1 MDDLDQAEHIM
12 KALHNARV
20 LTKIAIPL
28 ALVALLTIGLVA
40 YARVVL
46 GAMSE
51 QTHALVDVQA
61 ARQESILR
69 IGINLAELTI
79 QDRNITIETRSQEM
93 AEYKR
98 RQDAAKSAALTA
110 SDRLIALS
118 DSPARLAVNQDLRRQ
133 IEAYFE
139 VVDRS
144 TERGLRNDAQGA
156 VAISQG
162 EGRQTRRKLIETVE
176 SRMSLLG
183 RELREAK
190 EQAGATATRGTL
202 TLMGAAFLGLLVA
215 CGLAGLIVITAV
227 TRPLGRITRALERLA
242 AGDLDIAVEG
252 TERRDEV
259 GVLARALGV
268 FRDNAAEARR
278 LGALQAEED
287 AAKMRRAER
296 LDAVT
301 RSFETTATGL
311 TEGLAAAA
319 TEMEATAHSMTGIAE
334 GTNQQAVAL
343 AAASAQTSGNVQTVA
358 SATEELSISIQ
369 EITRQVARS
378 AEIAASAVV
387 SARDTDATIRD
398 LATTAEKIGDVVAMI
413 STIAGQTNLLALNAT
428 IEAARAGDAGRG
440 FAVVATEV
448 KELAAQTSRA
458 TDEIAGQIS
467 AIQGA
472 TRGAVTAVRGIGET
486 ISGMADI
493 ATQVAAAMEQ
503 QGAATREIAR
513 NVQEAAHGTEQV
525 TGNVGEVRRGAGET
539 GSAATQVLGAARELA
554 THSNTLGQTV
564 RNFLG
569 EVKAA

>member
-1 MDDLDQAEHIM
+1 M

-46 GAMSE
+46 GAMSD

-98 RQDAAKSAALTA
+98 RQDVAKGAALAA
-110 SDRLIALS
+110 SDRLIALA
-118 DSPARLAVNQDLRRQ
+118 DSPARLAVNQELRRQ
-133 IEAYFE
+133 IEAYFA

-144 TERGLRNDAQGA
+144 TELGMRNDAQGA

-162 EGRQTRRKLIETVE
+162 EGRLARRKLIETVE

-183 RELREAK
+183 RELLEAK

-398 LATTAEKIGDVVAMI
+398 LAATAEKIGDVVAMI

-458 TDEIAGQIS
+458 TDEISGQIS

-564 RNFLG
+564 RRFLG